1 MSARL
6 WLALG
11 NIVTVHRSSISPTRL
26 SHQRMLS
33 QEMLGSSK
41 PLVPATSETGQPF
54 FCDNTLGALEGVL
67 LLALGLLWPK
77 LSLRA
82 IASRVA
88 FWCLLYSAFA
98 ILGAYTIAAAWG
110 VGNETIVLAGELP
123 HGLHHG
129 SAFQETLIK
138 ILSYSSA
145 PTGIIAF
152 ALILWGLRK
161 SGYSDEPAL
170 NPIEA

>member
-1 MSARL
+1 MNSSLPHQGQRLLQTGIVFILYASFEGFAIPFVASPRVGLSA
-6 WLALG
+6 
-11 NIVTVHRSSISPTRL
+11 H
-26 SHQRMLS
+26 
-33 QEMLGSSK
+33 
-41 PLVPATSETGQPF
+41 
-54 FCDNTLGALEGVL
+54 TLGALEGVL
-67 LLALGLLWPK
+67 LLALGLLWPR

-88 FWCLLYSAFA
+88 FGCLVYSAFA

-161 SGYSDEPAL
+161 SGYSD
-170 NPIEA
+170 

>member
-1 MSARL
+1 MPKNVNSSLRQQGQRLLQMGIVFILYSSVEGFVIPYFGSPRVGLSA
-6 WLALG
+6 
-11 NIVTVHRSSISPTRL
+11 H
-26 SHQRMLS
+26 
-33 QEMLGSSK
+33 
-41 PLVPATSETGQPF
+41 
-54 FCDNTLGALEGVL
+54 TLGALQGVL

-88 FWCLLYSAFA
+88 FWCLLYSALA
-98 ILGAYTIAAAWG
+98 VLGAYSIAAAWG

-129 SAFQETLIK
+129 SAFQETLIR

-145 PTGIIAF
+145 PTGLTAF
-152 ALILWGLRK
+152 LFVFWGLRLVHA
-161 SGYSDEPAL
+161 SSHDEA
-170 NPIEA
+170 IEQTS

>member
-1 MSARL
+1 MNSSLPHQGQRLLQTGIGFILYASFEGFAIPFVASPRVGLSA
-6 WLALG
+6 
-11 NIVTVHRSSISPTRL
+11 H
-26 SHQRMLS
+26 
-33 QEMLGSSK
+33 
-41 PLVPATSETGQPF
+41 
-54 FCDNTLGALEGVL
+54 TLGALEGVL

-161 SGYSDEPAL
+161 SGYSD
-170 NPIEA
+170 

>member
-1 MSARL
+1 MYSQLLRS
-6 WLALG
+6 LAL
-11 NIVTVHRSSISPTRL
+11 I
-26 SHQRMLS
+26 RMLS
-33 QEMLGSSK
+33 MLTPPGRPSISHRF
-41 PLVPATSETGQPF
+41 PRARFSAVAELP
-54 FCDNTLGALEGVL
+54 
-67 LLALGLLWPK
+67 LLWPR

-82 IASRVA
+82 IVSRVA

-152 ALILWGLRK
+152 ALIL
-161 SGYSDEPAL
+161 
-170 NPIEA
+170 